1 MMVNNN
7 VNQKSVG
14 IEELDLKEFFEAIR
28 RYKWSIL
35 FITILFIAGASIYAY
50 FAPNVYQATTT
61 MKISS
66 LSGGK
71 GVGGGGDLV
80 TAALSSGMGDMQ
92 DEFALMKSRFLAR
105 KALEN
110 LDIGARYYVYRKMKL
125 HELYTDSPFVIS
137 VEWMNPDFFGRKI
150 DLIPLDNEHFTLR
163 MRASLKD
170 RLFYKFMNYLNIK
183 SEKPIEYQKNFKFG
197 EKIETPWFALTVQ
210 KVFDMPPGRYKFSF
224 VPNQYMTGFIRSGVN
239 PHPLSKFGS
248 IIAVSFQDEVP
259 QRAKDIVD
267 AVVKAYNEE
276 KIRLKTESA
285 NKTLNFID
293 QQLEAIHKT
302 LQKSATKL
310 ESFKATHV
318 VMDLGTK
325 AGTTAQQLSELESK
339 MYEINTKLSILDNLY
354 SYVKSNKDI
363 KGIDVSSAQLVGP
376 IISGL
381 ITKLQ
386 EAESRRSTLLVDFTE
401 LHPDVVKI
409 TEQIQQLKSMLLAS
423 IKSTIEGL
431 KIRKAALQ
439 KRINESKQTLQ
450 ALPKEE
456 QQLAQLTRDFMVNEK
471 IYSYLLQKRAETA
484 IIEASKVSEIQV
496 LDPALTPG
504 SPIKPKRT
512 QIIAIGLLL
521 GLVLGLL
528 QAFVRKMMD
537 NTVKTAEDVEKLTHL
552 PLYGVVPSFGGKKT
566 KPAAYYESLRVIRT
580 NLEFL
585 ADTGK
590 SKLVTVTSTIPQ
602 EGKTTTTVELA
613 KIIAK
618 GGKKVIV
625 LDLDMRRSK
634 LHEIIRVPNKE
645 GMSTLLVGKDTLKDV
660 IQHTKEE
667 NLDVITS
674 GPVPPNPS
682 ELIMSDNFKR
692 VIKTL
697 LLEYDYVMIDSP
709 PIGLVSDAMIVM
721 RMSDI
726 NLIVVRAE
734 YSKKE
739 FFKNINKFVQ
749 EHELR
754 AGIILN
760 GVKTSAKSGAY
771 GFGYGYNYGYGSN
784 YYS

>member
-1 MMVNNN
+1 MQN
-7 VNQKSVG
+7 SVDE
-14 IEELDLKEFFEAIR
+14 IDIKEIFATIR
-28 RYKWSIL
+28 RYKWSII
-35 FITILFIAGASIYAY
+35 FITLIVTGGAGIYAY
-50 FAPNVYQATTT
+50 LKSDIYQATTT
-61 MKISS
+61 LKISS

-71 GVGGGGDLV
+71 AMAGGGDLV
-80 TAALSSGMGDMQ
+80 SAALSTSIGNME
-92 DEFALMKSRFLAR
+92 DEFALMKSRFLAK

-110 LDIGARYYVYRKMKL
+110 LDIGTRYFVVKKL
-125 HELYTDSPFVIS
+125 KKIELYKDSPFIVS
-137 VEWMNPDFFGRKI
+137 PEWMDPSFFGQQIKI
-150 DLIPLDNEHFTLR
+150 RPLDAERFTLSIKP
-163 MRASLKD
+163 SLREKF
-170 RLFYKFMNYLNIK
+170 FYKLFTYFNMEYD
-183 SEKPIEYQKNFKFG
+183 EPVEYQANFKYG
-197 EKIETPWFALTVQ
+197 EKISTPWFVLTVQ
-210 KVFDMPPGRYKFSF
+210 KVFDIPPGIYMFSV
-224 VPNQYMTGFIRSGVN
+224 VPNEYMYGFIQGGVEAE
-239 PHPLSKFGS
+239 PLSDFGS
-248 IIAVSFQDEVP
+248 IVAVSFKDNVAL
-259 QRAKDIVD
+259 RAKDVVD
-267 AVVKAYNEE
+267 AVIDAYNQE

-302 LQKSATKL
+302 LQTSATRL

-318 VMDLGTK
+318 IMDVGAK
-325 AGTTAQQLSELESK
+325 AGTTTAKLSELESK
-339 MYEINTKLSILDNLY
+339 MYEINTQLSILDNLF
-354 SYVKSNKDI
+354 SYVKSNKDV

-386 EAESRRSTLLVDFTE
+386 EAESLRSTLLVDFTE
-401 LHPDVVKI
+401 LHPDVIKV
-409 TEQIQQLKSMLLAS
+409 TEQIQQFKSMLIESL
-423 IKSTIEGL
+423 KSTIKGL
-431 KIRKAALQ
+431 KTRKASLQ
-439 KRINESKQTLQ
+439 RLINEHKKTLQTLPQ
-450 ALPKEE
+450 EE

-484 IIEASKVSEIQV
+484 IIEASKVSEIQI
-496 LDPALTPG
+496 LDPSLVPG
-504 SPIKPKRT
+504 RPVEPKRPL
-512 QIIAIGLLL
+512 IVAIGLLL

-528 QAFVRKMMD
+528 QAFVRKMLD
-537 NTVKTAEDVEKLTHL
+537 NTVKTAEDIEKLTNL
-552 PLYGVVPSFGGKKT
+552 PLYGVVPSFGSKKT

-590 SKLVTVTSTIPQ
+590 SKLVTVTSSIPQ
-602 EGKTTTTVELA
+602 EGKTTTAVELA

-625 LDLDMRRSK
+625 LDLDMRRSR

-674 GPVPPNPS
+674 GPTPPNPS
-682 ELIMSDNFKR
+682 ELIMSESFKKI
-692 VIKTL
+692 IKTL
-697 LLEYDYVMIDSP
+697 LLEYDYVMLDSP

-734 YSKKE
+734 YSKKD

-754 AGIILN
+754 AGIVLN
-760 GVKTSAKSGAY
+760 GVKANAKSGAY
-771 GFGYGYNYGYGSN
+771 GFGYGYNYGYSSN